1 MTDKKITSENNYNHL
16 PDFSE
21 DYKFLDFE
29 NTIQDISE
37 KINALKSSA
46 IESPEVNEQIL
57 ALRKERDAEAKKIYS
72 RLSTWQT
79 VQVARHP
86 QRPHTLDFINS
97 IFNDFDEMHGDR
109 QFGDDAAII
118 GGIAYLETIPVMIIG
133 HEKGRDTEEKVR
145 RNFGMPQPEGY
156 RKAKRLMQFAEQ
168 FSLPVITFI
177 DTAGAYPGVEGE
189 ERGQSEAIARNLA
202 VMSELKT
209 PIIIVVTGEGGSGG
223 ALAISV
229 GDHISM
235 LQYATYSVASPEAC
249 ASIIWRTADKAPDA
263 AEAMKVSSKELKK
276 LNIIDEI
283 ITEPLGGAHRDY
295 DEISLSIKESL
306 IKNLSILNRMS
317 KEELLDRRYKRLV
330 EIGI

>member
-16 PDFSE
+16 PDLSE
-21 DYKFLDFE
+21 DDKFLDFE
-29 NTIQDISE
+29 NSIQDISE

-46 IESPEVNEQIL
+46 IDSTEVNEQIL

-86 QRPHTLDFINS
+86 QRPHTLDFIDS
-97 IFNDFDEMHGDR
+97 IFDEFDEMHGDR

-118 GGIAYLETIPVMIIG
+118 GGIGYLETIPVMIIG

-317 KEELLDRRYKRLV
+317 KEELLDRRYKRLL

>member
-46 IESPEVNEQIL
+46 IESTEVNEQIL

-109 QFGDDAAII
+109 QFGDDAAIV

-317 KEELLDRRYKRLV
+317 KKELLDRRYKRLV

>member
-46 IESPEVNEQIL
+46 IESTEVNDQIL

-86 QRPHTLDFINS
+86 QRPHTLDFIDS
-97 IFNDFDEMHGDR
+97 IFDDFDEMHGDR

-118 GGIAYLETIPVMIIG
+118 GGIGYLETIPVMIIG

-168 FSLPVITFI
+168 FALPVITFI

-317 KEELLDRRYKRLV
+317 KEELLDRRYKRLL

>member
-1 MTDKKITSENNYNHL
+1 
-16 PDFSE
+16 
-21 DYKFLDFE
+21 
-29 NTIQDISE
+29 
-37 KINALKSSA
+37 
-46 IESPEVNEQIL
+46 
-57 ALRKERDAEAKKIYS
+57 
-72 RLSTWQT
+72 
-79 VQVARHP
+79 
-86 QRPHTLDFINS
+86 
-97 IFNDFDEMHGDR
+97 
-109 QFGDDAAII
+109 
-118 GGIAYLETIPVMIIG
+118 MIIG

-202 VMSELKT
+202 VMSELRT

-263 AEAMKVSSKELKK
+263 AQAMKVSSNELKK
-276 LNIIDEI
+276 LKIIDEI

-295 DEISLSIKESL
+295 EEISSSIKDSL
-306 IKNLSILNRMS
+306 IKNLSTLSRMS
-317 KEELLDRRYKRLV
+317 IQELLDRRYKRLI